1 MKLIKK
7 FLGIAAIIAVIGFM
21 VLPLTGCPDEE
32 SLPPPPPPPPPKST
46 PTAADFDI
54 HGLTHKYEAEITEY
68 KVTITPK
75 AGKSTGTITAY
86 YEGTDGKDYAKST
99 NAPSD
104 LGKYAV
110 TFDVAAADGW
120 NPASGLTAGT
130 MLVTDT
136 LFTPEA
142 GHFDITGI
150 SVTYDGSP
158 KSVTITAQT
167 GKTEG
172 TVTIY
177 YEGTGGTT
185 YTKSATAPTNAGTYA
200 VTFDVSESDA
210 WAAGTGLSK
219 GTLTIDKATPA
230 LADYDIGNEKL
241 LQVANNNANPIAEPI
256 TATVKTT
263 GLRSDGAVTV
273 FYEGA
278 SGTTYARS
286 ASKPGAKG
294 TYAVTFDVA
303 ETPNWKPATINPA
316 KTLTL
321 NIFESIASLGT
332 TLSSA
337 GTNTAATAYP
347 VELNVDSFGG
357 TTTGSANQAG
367 SVGATLLA
375 NLTKYVSLDLSGST
389 FTAIP
394 NVAFAVLGE
403 TTNACTNLVSVTI
416 GNNVTSIGNSVF
428 NGCASLAGVTIGNN
442 VTSIGAA
449 AFNGCTSLPGITI
462 PNSVTS
468 IGVNA
473 FSGCTSLASVTLP
486 TNASFTSIG
495 NFSFNGC
502 TSLASITIPNSV
514 TSIGERAFQGCTSLA
529 IVTIPNSVTTIGTS
543 AFEGCGLTSVTFAT
557 TSKVTTI
564 GEQAFMGCTEL
575 TSITIPNS
583 VTSIGD
589 TAFSHCGLTSVT
601 LPTNANFTSIS
612 QQAFIFCTSLASI
625 TIPSNVTSIGERAF
639 AYSNLNSVT
648 FATGS
653 NIPDANFGTNAFP
666 EDKVN
671 PSAGDILK
679 TAYSTGKAGT
689 YKWGN
694 GTWTKQP

>member
-7 FLGIAAIIAVIGFM
+7 FLGIIAIIAVIGFM

-54 HGLTHKYEAEITEY
+54 HGLTHKYEADITEY

-158 KSVTITAQT
+158 KSVTITAQE

-177 YEGTGGTT
+177 YEGTGSTT

-210 WAAGTGLSK
+210 WTAVTGLSK
-219 GTLTIDKATPA
+219 GTLTINKATPV
-230 LADYDIGNEKL
+230 LGDYDL
-241 LQVANNNANPIAEPI
+241 TPPQFVTSVNNIAVPV
-256 TATVKTT
+256 TVKTT

-273 FYEGA
+273 YCEGTN
-278 SGTTYARS
+278 GTPYTKKAG
-286 ASKPGAKG
+286 KPDKVG
-294 TYAVTFDVA
+294 TFTVTFDVA
-303 ETPNWKPATINPA
+303 GTGNWNAATN
-316 KTLTL
+316 
-321 NIFESIASLGT
+321 F
-332 TLSSA
+332 SA
-337 GTNTAATAYP
+337 GTLEINVFKAIADLGTWLGQQTENAAATAYP
-347 VELNVDSFGG
+347 VALNVGSFG
-357 TTTGSANQAG
+357 TNATDNVGS
-367 SVGATLLA
+367 TLK
-375 NLTKYVSLDLSGST
+375 NNNTKFVSLDLSGSNANSLGYIT
-389 FTAIP
+389 TIPPPPGVEGSPTTTTAP
-394 NVAFAVLGE
+394 FFDSCNS
-403 TTNACTNLVSVTI
+403 LVSVTI
-416 GNNVTSIGNSVF
+416 PNTVSTLPQSAFARCTSLASITIPNSVT
-428 NGCASLAGVTIGNN
+428 TIGQY
-442 VTSIGAA
+442 
-449 AFNGCTSLPGITI
+449 AFNSCTSLPAITI

-468 IGVNA
+468 IGQNT
-473 FSGCTSLASVTLP
+473 FDSCTSLASITFEATSKV
-486 TNASFTSIG
+486 TSIG
-495 NFSFNGC
+495 DKAFFGC

-514 TSIGERAFQGCTSLA
+514 TRIGGDSSIKLGAFNNCTKLS
-529 IVTIPNSVTTIGTS
+529 
-543 AFEGCGLTSVTFAT
+543 
-557 TSKVTTI
+557 
-564 GEQAFMGCTEL
+564 
-575 TSITIPNS
+575 
-583 VTSIGD
+583 
-589 TAFSHCGLTSVT
+589 SVT
-601 LPTNANFTSIS
+601 LPTNASFTSIEDNTFYGCS
-612 QQAFIFCTSLASI
+612 SLASI
-625 TIPSNVTSIGERAF
+625 TIPASVTSIGNSAF
-639 AYSNLNSVT
+639 GGTGLTSVTIPASVTSIGQSAFGMCNSLTSVT

-666 EDKVN
+666 PNDYDGV
-671 PSAGDILK
+671 SLK
-679 TAYSTGKAGT
+679 GAYYTGKAGT
-689 YKWGN
+689 YTRPN
-694 GTWTKQP
+694 TSSADWTKQP